1 MPIIS
6 YINECKAFC
15 DFAGEE
21 RLSDSEVV
29 LWHALFN
36 LFNLR
41 AASSN
46 WPEGFLPLTN
56 AKVLSMTPWGSG
68 NPAVEKLRR
77 TRDRLIQRGL
87 IAYEPGERRKRAP
100 MYQLRYF
107 HPGADDGFTPNNK
120 VKGVGN
126 QQGNHEGN
134 VQGNGQDIK
143 DKDRDLNP
151 DRNPCTHSEKPVVQH
166 RAREGAASWRTDS
179 TARPG
184 GYKRADGTVGMCR
197 FDQGWQTSDRAR
209 GAIAQRLMDGW
220 AGDNDLDNLH
230 SRLCELMLDGLP
242 PEVIEDTMPGIQRAS
257 LLLARLNSLYM
268 VLGYEAARGER
279 DRQRQWAADLHA
291 ARGDVATARR
301 FQRLREPDP
310 ESEVAAWP

>member
-41 AASSN
+41 AASNN

-87 IAYEPGERRKRAP
+87 INYEAGERRKRAP

-107 HPGADDGFTPNNK
+107 HPVADDGFTPKNMVN
-120 VKGVGN
+120 GVGN
-126 QQGNHEGN
+126 VQDNHEGN
-134 VQGNGQDIK
+134 GQGNGQDIK
-143 DKDRDLNP
+143 EKDRDSDP
-151 DRNPCTHSEKPVVQH
+151 DRNPCTHSEKPVAVS
-166 RAREGAASWRTDS
+166 RAREGAASWRENTA
-179 TARPG
+179 ARPG
-184 GYKRADGTVGMCR
+184 GYKRADGNVGMCR
-197 FDQGWQTSDRAR
+197 FDQGWQTSDKAR
-209 GAIAQRLMDGW
+209 GAIAQRLLDGW
-220 AGDNDLDNLH
+220 AGENDQDNLH
-230 SRLCELMLDGLP
+230 GRLCELLEDGLP
-242 PEVIEDTMPGIQRAS
+242 PEVIEDTMPGMHRAS

-268 VLGYEAARGER
+268 VLGYEKQR
-279 DRQRQWAADLHA
+279 DQRDQDRQWAADLHA
-291 ARGDVATARR
+291 SRGDVAMAQR
-301 FQRLREPDP
+301 FQRMRQNAVLEG
-310 ESEVAAWP
+310 